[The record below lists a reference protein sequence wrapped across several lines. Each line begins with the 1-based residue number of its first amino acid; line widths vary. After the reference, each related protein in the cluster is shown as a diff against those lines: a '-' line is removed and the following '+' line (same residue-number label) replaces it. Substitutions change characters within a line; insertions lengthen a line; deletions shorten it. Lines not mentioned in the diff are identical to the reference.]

1 MEIDSVKNVNR
12 VIKVYKEDRK
22 LELWDKDNIMA
33 TYKIG
38 LGFSPKGNKIREGD
52 GRTPEG
58 EYYVCTKNPKSRFTL
73 FLGLSYPNLEDAER
87 GLKDGLIDEKS
98 YNKIKEAIDIG
109 KRPDWSTL
117 LGGQIGIH
125 GKGSQFDWTA
135 GCVALEDEDIK
146 TLWDNVELGTPVKI
160 LK

>member
-1 MEIDSVKNVNR
+1 MTTNDVKNTDKS
-12 VIKVYKEDRK
+12 IKVYKEDRK
-22 LELWDKDNIMA
+22 LELWNKDRIIA

-38 LGFSPKGNKIREGD
+38 LGFSPKGHKIREGD

-58 EYYVCTKNPKSRFTL
+58 EYYICTKNHKSRFTL
-73 FLGLSYPNLEDAER
+73 FLGLSYPNIEDAER
-87 GLKDGLIDEKS
+87 GLKDGLIDEESHKA
-98 YNKIKEAIDIG
+98 IKASIDAR

-135 GCVALEDEDIK
+135 GCVSLEDEDIK
-146 TLWDNVELGTPVKI
+146 ELWDNVELGTSVEIYK
-160 LK
+160 

>member
-1 MEIDSVKNVNR
+1 M
-12 VIKVYKEDRK
+12 
-22 LELWDKDNIMA
+22 KDNIKQYVIKIYKENRELQVWDNNDLIE

-58 EYYVCTKNPKSRFTL
+58 VYYICTKNPKSKFTL
-73 FLGLSYPNLEDAER
+73 FLGLSYPNEKDAQR
-87 GLKDGLIDEKS
+87 GLKEGWIDES
-98 YNKIKEAIDIG
+98 TYLGIKEAITNK
-109 KRPDWSTL
+109 KRPNWETL

-135 GCVALEDEDIK
+135 GCIALEDEDIK
-146 TLWDNVELGTPVKI
+146 TLWDRVKLGTEVLI
-160 LK
+160 FE